1 MPMYNLIEYSDNHSD
16 TLGSL
21 WQCKRDDA
29 PDGNANL
36 IVNNNGI
43 SILNDL
49 NIKQLLWK
57 NQQMLMVD
65 IVLQKTQK

>member
-1 MPMYNLIEYSDNHSD
+1 MIEYSDNHSD

-21 WQCKRDDA
+21 WQCIRDDA
-29 PDGNANL
+29 PDGNADF

-43 SILNDL
+43 TILNHL

-57 NQQMLMVD
+57 KQQMLMVE

>member
-1 MPMYNLIEYSDNHSD
+1 MSMYNLIECSDNHSD

-21 WQCKRDDA
+21 WQRKRDDV
-29 PDGNANL
+29 PDGNADL

-43 SILNDL
+43 SILNHL

-57 NQQMLMVD
+57 KQQMLMVE